1 MSPTYYTI
9 LKIICL
15 SQDVNKAYACP
26 VGGKVNWYVCGGEQY
41 GGFSKS

>member
-15 SQDVNKAYACP
+15 CQDVYKAYTCP
-26 VGGKVNWYVCGGEQY
+26 VGGRVDGYVHGGEQY